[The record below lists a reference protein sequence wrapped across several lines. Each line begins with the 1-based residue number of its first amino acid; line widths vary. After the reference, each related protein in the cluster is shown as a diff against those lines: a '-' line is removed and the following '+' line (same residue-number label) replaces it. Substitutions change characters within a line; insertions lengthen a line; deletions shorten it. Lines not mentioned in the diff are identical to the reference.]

1 MNHKDIFSIPLKGMN
16 HGLHEYNFEVDSEFF
31 QSIEN
36 SLISEGKFNIK
47 LVNDIREDM
56 FVLDFDVK
64 GTFKA
69 PCDRCLVTIDVPCK
83 NEYRIF
89 LKFSDFGDE
98 LNDDEDD
105 DIIYVDEK
113 ENRFDLSNLFYQLI
127 VLSMPLSNTYDCEND
142 KNPKC
147 DFVLLEK
154 LQNTESIDQDINPEL
169 NKLKDIFKNK
179 K

>member
-1 MNHKDIFSIPLKGMN
+1 MNHRDIFSIPLKGMN
-16 HGLHEYNFEVDSEFF
+16 HGLHEYNFEVESAFF
-31 QSIEN
+31 QSVEN

-47 LVNDIREDM
+47 VVNDIREDM
-56 FVLDFDVK
+56 YVLDFEVQ

-83 NEYRIF
+83 TEYRIF
-89 LKFSDFGDE
+89 LKFSGSESE
-98 LNDDEDD
+98 LFDDEDN

-154 LQNTESIDQDINPEL
+154 LQNSESIEQDINPEL